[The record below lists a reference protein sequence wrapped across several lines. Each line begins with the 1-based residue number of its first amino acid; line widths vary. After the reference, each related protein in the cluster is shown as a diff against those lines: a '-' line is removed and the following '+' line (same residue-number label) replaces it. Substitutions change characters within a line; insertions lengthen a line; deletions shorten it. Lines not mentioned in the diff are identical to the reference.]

1 MCLRDKDILDF
12 IDVQP
17 GLIAKSGVIP
27 ERLRVSAG
35 RLTSFFSG
43 ERLVYVKGKLTQAL
57 HNTANKGNYK
67 YHVWHKLKKK
77 LL

>member
-17 GLIAKSGVIP
+17 GLIAKSGVISGC
-27 ERLRVSAG
+27 LRDSAG
-35 RLTSFFSG
+35 SLTPFFSG

-57 HNTANKGNYK
+57 DNT
-67 YHVWHKLKKK
+67 
-77 LL
+77 